1 MKIVIGYDGSDCAAG
16 SIADLSR
23 AGLFDET
30 EAIVLAAADV
40 FLPSGPEP
48 APAEMT
54 TSQCIAEA
62 VERARARA
70 RQAVAEAQA
79 HAEQGA
85 ARLRAMFPAW
95 KVSAEAVADAPY
107 WAFIQRGEEWEADLI
122 VVGSHG
128 RSALARTFLGSVSQH
143 VLHNARCSVRIGRCA
158 DTADAGDAGAASRRP
173 ARVLLAVDGSP
184 DSATAASAVAARRW
198 PQGSEVLI
206 IGVIDLRL
214 STIVPGL
221 APALAGWPE
230 PTWPVEASDD
240 GASHLQRAL
249 DAVAD
254 EIRRAGVVVS
264 TRLLEGDPK
273 RVLVDE
279 AQAWNA
285 DCVFLGAKGHGRIER
300 MIIGSVSAS
309 VAARAHCSVEVVRAG

>member
-1 MKIVIGYDGSDCAAG
+1 VKIVIGYDGSDCAAG
-16 SIADLSR
+16 AIADLGR

-30 EAIVLAAADV
+30 EAIVVAAADV

-54 TSQCIAEA
+54 TSPRIAEA
-62 VERARARA
+62 VARARARA

-79 HAEQGA
+79 HAEEGA
-85 ARLRAMFPAW
+85 SRLRTMFPAW

-107 WAFIQRGEEWEADLI
+107 WAFIQRGEQWGADLI

-143 VLHNARCSVRIGRCA
+143 VLHNAKCSVRIGRCA
-158 DTADAGDAGAASRRP
+158 DGGGASDCP
-173 ARVLLAVDGSP
+173 ARVVLAIDGSS

-198 PQGSEVLI
+198 PQGSEVLV

-221 APALAGWPE
+221 APALAGCPE
-230 PTWPVEASDD
+230 PMWPVGATED
-240 GASHLQRAL
+240 GVGHLRRAL

-254 EIRRAGVVVS
+254 EIRRPGVVAS

-279 AQAWNA
+279 ARAWNA

-300 MIIGSVSAS
+300 MIIGSVSAA
-309 VAARAHCSVEVVRAG
+309 VAARAHCSVEVVRAS